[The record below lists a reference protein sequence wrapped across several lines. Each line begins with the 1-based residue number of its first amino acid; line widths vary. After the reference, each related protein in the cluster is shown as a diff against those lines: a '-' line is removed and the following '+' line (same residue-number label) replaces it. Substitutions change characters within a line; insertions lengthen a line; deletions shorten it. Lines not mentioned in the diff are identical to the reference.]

1 MRKFAELLHRFR
13 QDEGGAFL
21 VIFGVL
27 AIVLIAAA
35 GAVVDY
41 TSVEQAR
48 TRAQLALDS
57 AALGL
62 QPTIFSTPAPTVQ
75 SLKDKAQL
83 LLRQSLNDSRIT
95 ATVDNAAYNTTDGT
109 LKLDASIVVPMN
121 FVQLV
126 GITTLRA
133 KVVAEATRKRL
144 NLEVVMVL
152 DNSNSMDQ
160 QSRMTN
166 LIAAAKCATN
176 IMMNNSCS
184 STATTASNERVAIGI
199 VPFTL
204 AVNVG
209 PGNANAAWLD
219 RSGTGVNSIT
229 RNNFDNDDNEQT
241 GFAGPVDRIALFSQM
256 RNISWGGCVE
266 ARLHDASSSPPRL
279 YDTDDTVP
287 NASVPGTLFT
297 PYFAPDEPDANRYD
311 GAQSFNNSYLP
322 DLPTSCPLVPKYIWT
337 QVRTRCNGTG
347 NTASRYNNLTCS
359 GGTTTNSYQQ
369 ISKSNVTTTVT
380 ATRPNSIDNY
390 PSPGDD
396 NYSDS
401 YSYTTSGSGTYKY
414 TVTRVR
420 TWTYITDRM
429 RQERLCKYIG
439 ATPSGVSQGSV
450 IGPNGDCP
458 VNAIQPLTATKSQV
472 MTAINALEPQGG
484 TNIHAGVE
492 WGFRVLSPTEPFTQG
507 EEYSTNTAK
516 VMIVMTDGENTAYP
530 SNNMN
535 NAQFYGNYGF
545 PYNSTATVAG
555 KTLRLGDMSSSKA
568 QLESEMNRRTE
579 LTCANAKAKGI
590 SIYTIGLSVNQT
602 SNPTANTNMLKNCSS
617 GDGYWYFPTQSSEL
631 VSVFTSI
638 ATQLSKLR
646 LAK

>member
-13 QDEGGAFL
+13 KDEGGAFI

-41 TSVEQAR
+41 SSVEQAR

-109 LKLDASIVVPMN
+109 LKLDASIVVPLN

-133 KVVAEATRKRL
+133 KVMAEATRKRL

-152 DNSNSMDQ
+152 DNSNSMSE

-176 IMMNNSCS
+176 IMMNNNCT
-184 STATTASNERVAIGI
+184 STATAASNERVAIGI
-199 VPFTL
+199 VPFTE
-204 AVNVG
+204 AINVG
-209 PGNANAAWLD
+209 PSNADATWLD
-219 RSGTGVNSIT
+219 RSGTGVNTIT
-229 RNNFDNDDNEQT
+229 RNNFDNDDNDQT
-241 GFAGPVDRIALFSQM
+241 AFAGPIDRIALFSQM
-256 RNISWGGCVE
+256 KNTSWGGCVE
-266 ARLHDASSSPPRL
+266 ARIHDASSYPQRL

-287 NASVPGTLFT
+287 DATVPGSLFT
-297 PYFAPDEPDANRYD
+297 PYFAPDEPGNAGQTSPY
-311 GAQSFNNSYLP
+311 NNSY
-322 DLPTSCPLVPKYIWT
+322 
-337 QVRTRCNGTG
+337 
-347 NTASRYNNLTCS
+347 
-359 GGTTTNSYQQ
+359 
-369 ISKSNVTTTVT
+369 ISD
-380 ATRPNSIDNY
+380 RPNSCTNKDLGKWESVTTKYGCTKSTYGASGQSCTESQTTTTKSQWDNNGTSATAATNEPASLY
-390 PSPGDD
+390 GNDANCTNVD
-396 NYSDS
+396 EQVS
-401 YSYTTSGSGTYKY
+401 YSGSGSSRRYVLKR
-414 TVTRVR
+414 TR
-420 TWTYITDRM
+420 TCLYQFSDREL
-429 RQERLCKYIG
+429 QERLCKYIG
-439 ATPSGVSQGSV
+439 ATPVGVSQAY
-450 IGPNGDCP
+450 IRGPNGDCP
-458 VNAIQPLTATKSQV
+458 VNPIQPLTAKKSEV
-472 MTAINALEPQGG
+472 VTAINALAPQGG
-484 TNIHAGVE
+484 TNIHGGVE
-492 WGFRVLSPTEPFTQG
+492 WGFRVLSPTEPFTEG

-530 SNNMN
+530 ASNMN
-535 NAQFYGNYGF
+535 NTQYYGNYGY

-555 KTLRLGDMSSSKA
+555 KTLRLGDMSSSKD
-568 QLESEMNRRTE
+568 QLQAEMNRRTE

-602 SNPTANTNMLKNCSS
+602 SNPTANTTMLKNCSS